1 MYIKRNI
8 TPIVYEFLED
18 FRIVSING
26 ARQSGKTTLS
36 KEIAK
41 ELGMAYYTF
50 DNESTKN
57 VAQND
62 PINFIKQLSKKPC
75 VIDEIQLV
83 PEVVSALKMAVDRK
97 NEAGLFL

>member
-1 MYIKRNI
+1 
-8 TPIVYEFLED
+8 
-18 FRIVSING
+18 
-26 ARQSGKTTLS
+26 
-36 KEIAK
+36 
-41 ELGMAYYTF
+41 
-50 DNESTKN
+50 